1 MKNLVLKAS
10 LVLTFLVMM
19 SFTGIDSIVSEKVFI
34 GTWEYEAPDAPY
46 EYQEGEI
53 VFAKKDG
60 KLVGYVSIDGY
71 KIDLEDVV
79 VKGDKLT
86 CEAYIEGE
94 SIVFEMVFKKK
105 TFEGTASY
113 SEGSLPITGKRKAT
127 K

>member
-1 MKNLVLKAS
+1 MKNLILKGS

-19 SFTGIDSIVSEKVFI
+19 SFTGTNVTVGDKLFI

-53 VFAKKDG
+53 VISKKDG
-60 KLVGYVSIDGY
+60 KLVGYASIDGY
-71 KIDLEDVV
+71 KIDLEDV
-79 VKGDKLT
+79 KASGDKLV

-94 SIVFEMVFKKK
+94 SIVFELVFKKK
-105 TFEGTASY
+105 SFTGTASY
-113 SEGSLPITGKRKAT
+113 SEGSLPITGKK

>member
-10 LVLTFLVMM
+10 LVLTFLVMV
-19 SFTGIDSIVSEKVFI
+19 SFTGIDNSVNTKNFI

-53 VFAKKDG
+53 VIAKKDG
-60 KLVGYVSIDGY
+60 KLVGYASIDGY

-79 VKGDKLT
+79 GKADKLT

-94 SIVFEMVFKKK
+94 SILFELVFKKNS
-105 TFEGTASY
+105 FSGTASY
-113 SEGSLPITGKRKAT
+113 SEGALPFSGKRKAT

>member
-10 LVLTFLVMM
+10 LVLTFLVMV
-19 SFTGIDSIVSEKVFI
+19 SFTGIDSTVGEKIFI

-60 KLVGYVSIDGY
+60 KLVGYASIDGY
-71 KIDLEDVV
+71 KIDLEDVST
-79 VKGDKLT
+79 KGDKLT

-94 SIVFEMVFKKK
+94 SIVFEMEFKKK
-105 TFEGTASY
+105 SFEGTASY
-113 SEGSLPITGKRKAT
+113 SEGSLPITGIKKAT